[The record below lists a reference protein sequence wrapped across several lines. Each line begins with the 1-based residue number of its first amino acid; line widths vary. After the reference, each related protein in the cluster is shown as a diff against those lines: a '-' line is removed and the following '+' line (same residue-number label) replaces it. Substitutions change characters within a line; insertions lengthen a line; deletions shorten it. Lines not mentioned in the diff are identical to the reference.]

1 MRGKIDRAEARRYD
15 APGRAEGAVRTRLKI
30 TKAAKDCFERYGWSG
45 ATVALIAKRAGV
57 AQSTVEAVFR
67 TKRALLE
74 AAVDYGIRGDVD
86 PLPISGREVT
96 RHIDEALDPT
106 SMLEL
111 HAAHVRGVQ
120 ARAAKLVFVVEQGAK
135 SDKGVAALWRQMQ
148 GNLRYGVE
156 WATRTLLAKPGAEHL
171 DASDVKK
178 TFWLALDWGTYR
190 TLTEYAGLTDDDYE
204 QWLLQ
209 YYRRMFGFD

>member
-1 MRGKIDRAEARRYD
+1 MQRKPDTTEARRYD

-30 TKAAKDCFERYGWSG
+30 TRAAKDCFERHGWSG

-57 AQSTVEAVFR
+57 AQSTVEAVFG

-74 AAVDYGIRGDVD
+74 AAVDYSIRGDVD
-86 PLPISGREVT
+86 PLPISDREVT
-96 RHIDEALDPT
+96 RQIDDARDPI

-120 ARAAKLVFVVEQGAK
+120 ARAAKLAFVVEQGAK
-135 SDKGVAALWRQMQ
+135 SDKGVAALWRQMR

-156 WATRTLLAKPGAEHL
+156 WATRTLLAKPGTEHL
-171 DASDVKK
+171 DGSDVEK
-178 TFWLALDWGTYR
+178 TFWVALDWGTYR
-190 TLTEYAGLTDDDYE
+190 ALTEYAGLTAADYE
-204 QWLLQ
+204 RWLLE
-209 YYRRMFGFD
+209 YYRRMFGLT